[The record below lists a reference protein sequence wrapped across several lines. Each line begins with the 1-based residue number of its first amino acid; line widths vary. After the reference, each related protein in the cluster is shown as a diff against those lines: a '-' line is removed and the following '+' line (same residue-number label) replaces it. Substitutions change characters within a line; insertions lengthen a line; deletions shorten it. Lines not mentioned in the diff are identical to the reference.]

1 MLDVQAALQDLFTLA
16 QRHSAQ
22 DDTIVISGQNA
33 VQWSVTSPTGRS
45 QRLPMGST
53 SRSGQPDAGV

>member
-1 MLDVQAALQDLFTLA
+1 MMDVQAALRDFFQPA

-22 DDTIVISGQNA
+22 DDTIVISGRNA

-53 SRSGQPDAGV
+53 SRSGQLNAGV